1 MIQESDIRIGNY
13 VSYFDY
19 NMEETAFVVEGI
31 LAGFVYN
38 SGLPRSKLPV
48 EKVNPM
54 VLDIDLLLRFGFIK
68 GDPEYNEDV
77 NVYSLKY
84 NRLHSVHV
92 RHEKEA
98 FQPLTDAA
106 EGLVPYGRSIVHVH
120 QLQNLFHAVT
130 RDELT
135 LFE

>member
-1 MIQESDIRIGNY
+1 MIEESDIRIGNY

-31 LAGFVYN
+31 LEGYIYN
-38 SGLPRSKLPV
+38 SGLPLSKLRCEKANPV
-48 EKVNPM
+48 
-54 VLDIDLLLRFGFIK
+54 VLDIYLLSRFGFIK
-68 GDPEYNEDV
+68 GDPDYGEDV

-84 NRLHSVHV
+84 NHLHSVHL
-92 RHEKEA
+92 RFEKNA

-106 EGLVPYGRSIVHVH
+106 EGLVAYGRPIVHVH
-120 QLQNLFHAVT
+120 QLQNLFHAIT

>member
-1 MIQESDIRIGNY
+1 MIDASDIRIGNY
-13 VSYFDY
+13 VAWFDY
-19 NMEETAFVVEGI
+19 NMEEAAFIVEGI
-31 LAGFVYN
+31 LEGYVYN
-38 SGLPRSKLPV
+38 SGLPRSKLPFD
-48 EKVNPM
+48 KVNP
-54 VLDIDLLLRFGFIK
+54 VILDIYLLSRFGFIK
-68 GDPEYNEDV
+68 GDPDYGEDV

-92 RHEKEA
+92 RHEKGV

-106 EGLVPYGRSIVHVH
+106 EGLVAYGRPIVHVH

-130 RDELT
+130 RDELS

>member
-92 RHEKEA
+92 RHEKET

-106 EGLVPYGRSIVHVH
+106 EGLVPYGRPIVHVH